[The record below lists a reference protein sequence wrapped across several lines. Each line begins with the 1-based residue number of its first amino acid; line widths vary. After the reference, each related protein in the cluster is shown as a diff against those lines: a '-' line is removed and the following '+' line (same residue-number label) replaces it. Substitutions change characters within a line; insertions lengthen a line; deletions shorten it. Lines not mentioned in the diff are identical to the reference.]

1 MATPIKYSQLQQVV
15 SYISLGESASKLS
28 HKLVLGDENS
38 WSSDGFGLS
47 LVNDTLEIIVP
58 MYRAEMFMQIGFT
71 DGSTSA
77 VSPVKTVG
85 MAQGNSVILL
95 DPRQAG
101 APDLLLSFS
110 SNLNQ
115 ASLIVP
121 HVDADADVQYSFYA
135 GVNDALQANGH
146 MCAKTG
152 LALNNVTSVG
162 IIGLVVVHNGQ
173 SSRYEYINPIANAV
187 ADLELENAKN
197 QVKTMF
203 GCGQTHCSF
212 GWLNSTQVDID
223 RVADIFV
230 GLTGTELVSVSDGD
244 FSSLNQV
251 VNALRLQKLAEE
263 QQRIANEPEQSGSLG
278 FGTPVNVD
286 RGVPL
291 VERLADQQVFKTS
304 DDWRTIENK
313 REAVIITYTFPPE
326 RLFFNV
332 EWIDGISS
340 NVFVHQIN

>member
-1 MATPIKYSQLQQVV
+1 M
-15 SYISLGESASKLS
+15 
-28 HKLVLGDENS
+28 
-38 WSSDGFGLS
+38 
-47 LVNDTLEIIVP
+47 
-58 MYRAEMFMQIGFT
+58 
-71 DGSTSA
+71 
-77 VSPVKTVG
+77 
-85 MAQGNSVILL
+85 
-95 DPRQAG
+95 
-101 APDLLLSFS
+101 
-110 SNLNQ
+110 
-115 ASLIVP
+115 
-121 HVDADADVQYSFYA
+121 
-135 GVNDALQANGH
+135 
-146 MCAKTG
+146 
-152 LALNNVTSVG
+152 
-162 IIGLVVVHNGQ
+162 VVVHNGQ

-244 FSSLNQV
+244 LSSLNQV

-278 FGTPVNVD
+278 FGTPVNVG

-326 RLFFNV
+326 HLFFNV
-332 EWIDGISS
+332 EWIDGTSS